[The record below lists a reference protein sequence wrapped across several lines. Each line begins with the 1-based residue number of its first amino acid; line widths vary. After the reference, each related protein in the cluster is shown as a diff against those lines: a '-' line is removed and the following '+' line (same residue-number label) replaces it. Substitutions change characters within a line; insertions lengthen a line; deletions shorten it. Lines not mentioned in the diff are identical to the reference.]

1 MMSAVPVFY
10 ETVPVGEIQANTDGS
25 LSFSYTDEWL
35 SSASAFPV
43 SVLAPLSAKGMS
55 PAIFTPWLTNLL
67 PEGHALTTI
76 GRTAGVSPGDVLGIL
91 EKIGHDT
98 AGALSI
104 GGPAK
109 REEPR
114 YSRPAGDE
122 LERIINDLPRR
133 PFLIG
138 TEGVS
143 MSLAGAQEKL
153 PVAIVNGEIV
163 IPLNNNPS
171 THILKPD
178 NPRLE
183 GSVQNEALCLT
194 LAQLVGLNA
203 ATVTTGRAG
212 GRTYLL
218 VERYD
223 RLLIADSWTRLH
235 QEDFCQACGKP
246 PASKYE
252 HNQAGLRGP
261 SLPDLFNV
269 AERYLAPRDRLAL
282 LDAAILNV
290 LITNVD
296 SHAKNY
302 SILIDDKAARLA
314 PLYDLMCGRVW
325 DNITKN
331 MAQEIGGQLRGRH
344 LYRRH
349 WERLAE
355 ACGFNKRM
363 LVQRVVSLA
372 KQVLAKVDDAA
383 AAVEAMPAGD
393 HWGLELAVN
402 EIKTQAYTTILN
414 ATAVDQPD
422 NAGDEDEPGDD
433 GELISPVNR

>member
-1 MMSAVPVFY
+1 MAATPVFY
-10 ETVPVGEIQANTDGS
+10 ETLLVGEIQAHPDGL
-25 LSFSYTDEWL
+25 LSFSYAEAWR
-35 SSASAFPV
+35 SSKSAFPI
-43 SVLAPLSAKGMS
+43 SVLAPLSAAGMP
-55 PAIFTPWLTNLL
+55 PALFTPWLSNLL
-67 PEGHALTTI
+67 PEGHALAMI

-91 EKIGHDT
+91 DRVGRDT
-98 AGALSI
+98 AGALSF

-109 REEPR
+109 RGEPR
-114 YSRPAGDE
+114 YSKPAGDQ
-122 LERIINDLPRR
+122 LERIINDLPKR
-133 PFLIG
+133 PFLIE

-153 PVAIVNGEIV
+153 PVVLVDGEIA
-163 IPLNNNPS
+163 IPVNNNPS

-178 NPRLE
+178 NSRLE
-183 GSVQNEALCLT
+183 GSVQNEALCLM
-194 LAQLVGLNA
+194 LAKLLGLNA
-203 ATVTTGRAG
+203 ANVTTGRAG
-212 GRTYLL
+212 ERSYLL

-223 RLLIADSWTRLH
+223 RTLKGDEWTRLH

-252 HNQAGLRGP
+252 HNQSGLRGP
-261 SLPDLFNV
+261 SLPDLFDI
-269 AERYLAPRDRLAL
+269 AARFLPPRDRLAL

-302 SILIDDKAARLA
+302 SILIDHNGARLA

-325 DNITKN
+325 ENITKN
-331 MAQEIGGQLRGRH
+331 MAQEIGGQRRGRH

-363 LVQRVVSLA
+363 VVQRVVKLA
-372 KQVLAKVDDAA
+372 NQVIAKVDEAA
-383 AAVEAMPAGD
+383 AAVAAMPAGS
-393 HWGLELAVN
+393 HWGLKLAVN
-402 EIKTQAYTTILN
+402 EIKGQANATILN
-414 ATAVDQPD
+414 ATLVGQAD
-422 NAGDEDEPGDD
+422 NEFDEDELGDN
-433 GELISPVNR
+433 GELISPLDI

>member
-1 MMSAVPVFY
+1 MVGTPVFY
-10 ETVPVGEIQANTDGS
+10 ETLLVGEIQANPDGL
-25 LSFSYTDEWL
+25 LSFSYADAWR
-35 SSASAFPV
+35 SSAAAFPI
-43 SVLAPLSAKGMS
+43 SVLAPLSVAGMP
-55 PAIFTPWLTNLL
+55 PAVFTPWLTNLL
-67 PEGHALTTI
+67 PEGHALTMI

-91 EKIGHDT
+91 DRVGRDT
-98 AGALSI
+98 AGALSF

-109 REEPR
+109 RGEPR
-114 YSRPAGDE
+114 YSKPAGNQ
-122 LERIINDLPRR
+122 LERIINDLPKR
-133 PFLIG
+133 PFLVE

-153 PVAIVNGEIV
+153 PVVLVDGEIA

-178 NPRLE
+178 NSRLE

-194 LAQLVGLNA
+194 LAKLLGLNA
-203 ATVTTGRAG
+203 ASITTGRAG
-212 GRTYLL
+212 ERSYLL

-223 RLLIADSWTRLH
+223 RQLQGNTWIRLH

-252 HNQAGLRGP
+252 HNQSGLRGP
-261 SLPDLFNV
+261 SLPDLFDV
-269 AERYLAPRDRLAL
+269 AARFLPPRDRLTL

-302 SILIDDKAARLA
+302 SILIDHNGARLA
-314 PLYDLMCGRVW
+314 PLYDLMCARVW

-331 MAQEIGGQLRGRH
+331 MAQEIGGQRRGRH

-363 LVQRVVSLA
+363 VVQRVVKLA
-372 KQVLAKVDDAA
+372 NQVLAKVDDTA
-383 AAVEAMPAGD
+383 AAVTAMPAGG
-393 HWGLELAVN
+393 HWGVELAVN
-402 EIKTQAYTTILN
+402 EIKNQANTTILN
-414 ATAVDQPD
+414 VTAVDQPD
-422 NAGDEDEPGDD
+422 NALDD
-433 GELISPVNR
+433 DGLENNGELISPADF

>member
-1 MMSAVPVFY
+1 MPATPVFY
-10 ETVPVGEIQANTDGS
+10 ETLLVGEIQAHPDGA
-25 LSFSYTDEWL
+25 LSFSYAEAWR
-35 SSASAFPV
+35 SSASAFPI
-43 SVLAPLSAKGMS
+43 SVLAPLRAAGMPPS
-55 PAIFTPWLTNLL
+55 VFTPWLTNLL
-67 PEGHALTTI
+67 PEGHALTMI

-91 EKIGHDT
+91 DRVGRDT
-98 AGALSI
+98 AGALSF

-109 REEPR
+109 RGEPR
-114 YSRPAGDE
+114 YSKPASDQ
-122 LERIINDLPRR
+122 LERIINDLPKR
-133 PFLIG
+133 PFLVE

-153 PVAIVNGEIV
+153 PVVLVDGEIA

-178 NPRLE
+178 NSRLE

-194 LAQLVGLNA
+194 LAKLLGLNA
-203 ATVTTGRAG
+203 ASVTTGRAG
-212 GRTYLL
+212 ERSYLL

-223 RLLIADSWTRLH
+223 RRLQGNAWIRLH
-235 QEDFCQACGKP
+235 QEDFCQVCGKP

-252 HNQAGLRGP
+252 HNQSGLRGP
-261 SLPDLFNV
+261 SLPDLFDV
-269 AERYLAPRDRLAL
+269 AARFLPPRDRLAL

-302 SILIDDKAARLA
+302 SILIDHNGARLA
-314 PLYDLMCGRVW
+314 PLYDLMCARVW
-325 DNITKN
+325 ENITKN
-331 MAQEIGGQLRGRH
+331 MAQEIGGQRRGRH

-363 LVQRVVSLA
+363 VVQRVVKLA
-372 KQVLAKVDDAA
+372 NQVLANVDDAA
-383 AAVEAMPAGD
+383 AAVAAMPAGG
-393 HWGLELAVN
+393 HWGVELAVN
-402 EIKTQAYTTILN
+402 EIKSQASATILN
-414 ATAVDQPD
+414 AEVVDQPD
-422 NAGDEDEPGDD
+422 NALDD
-433 GELISPVNR
+433 DGPENNGELISPADF

>member
-1 MMSAVPVFY
+1 MMTVPVFY
-10 ETVPVGEIQANTDGS
+10 ETLIVGEILADKAGP
-25 LSFSYTDEWL
+25 LSFNYAEEWL
-35 SSASAFPV
+35 ARASAFPI
-43 SVLAPLSAKGMS
+43 SVLAPLSAGGMP
-55 PAIFTPWLTNLL
+55 PALFTPWLANLL
-67 PEGHALTTI
+67 PEGPALTTI
-76 GRTAGVSPGDVLGIL
+76 GQSAGVSPGDVLGIL

-109 REEPR
+109 RGQPS
-114 YSRPAGDE
+114 YSKPVGDQ

-133 PFLIG
+133 PFLVG

-153 PVAIVNGEIV
+153 PVALVDGEIV

-178 NPRLE
+178 NTRLS
-183 GSVQNEALCLT
+183 GSVQNEAVCLT
-194 LAQLVGLNA
+194 LAKMIGLNVA
-203 ATVTTGRAG
+203 NVTTGLAG
-212 GRTYLL
+212 ARTYLL

-223 RLLIADSWTRLH
+223 RVMKADGWVRLH

-246 PASKYE
+246 PSSKYE
-252 HNQAGLRGP
+252 HNQTGLRGP
-261 SLPDLFNV
+261 GLPDLFNG
-269 AERYLAPRDRLAL
+269 AKQFLPPQDQLAL

-302 SILIDDKAARLA
+302 SILISGAGARLA
-314 PLYDLMCGRVW
+314 PLYDLMCGRAW
-325 DNITKN
+325 DHITKN
-331 MAQEIGGQLRGRH
+331 MAQDIGGKNRGRY
-344 LYRRH
+344 LFRRH

-363 LVQRVVSLA
+363 LVQRVISLA
-372 KQVLAKVDDAA
+372 NQVLTKVDDAA
-383 AAVEAMPAGD
+383 AAVQSMPAGGHYGMD
-393 HWGLELAVN
+393 QVVKEIKSQANATISNIRAVN
-402 EIKTQAYTTILN
+402 
-414 ATAVDQPD
+414 QPD
-422 NAGDEDEPGDD
+422 STEGDEEPEED
-433 GELISPVNR
+433 GELISPASP

>member
-1 MMSAVPVFY
+1 MAATPGFY
-10 ETVPVGEIQANTDGS
+10 ETLLVGEIQANPDGA
-25 LSFSYTDEWL
+25 LSFTYAEAWW
-35 SSASAFPV
+35 SSASAFPI
-43 SVLAPLSAKGMS
+43 SVLAPLSAAGMPPS
-55 PAIFTPWLTNLL
+55 VFTPWLTNLL
-67 PEGHALTTI
+67 PEGHALTMI

-91 EKIGHDT
+91 DRIGRDT
-98 AGALSI
+98 AGALSF

-109 REEPR
+109 RGEPR
-114 YSRPAGDE
+114 HSKPAGDQ
-122 LERIINDLPRR
+122 LERIINDLPKR
-133 PFLIG
+133 PFLVE

-153 PVAIVNGEIV
+153 PVVLVNGEIA

-178 NPRLE
+178 NSRLE

-194 LAQLVGLNA
+194 LARLLGLNA
-203 ATVTTGRAG
+203 ASVTTGRAG
-212 GRTYLL
+212 ERSYLL

-223 RLLIADSWTRLH
+223 RLLNGDHWIKLH

-252 HNQAGLRGP
+252 HNQSGLRGP
-261 SLPDLFNV
+261 SLPDLFDV
-269 AERYLAPRDRLAL
+269 AARFLPPRDRLAL
-282 LDAAILNV
+282 LDAAIFHV

-302 SILIDDKAARLA
+302 SILIDHNGARLA
-314 PLYDLMCGRVW
+314 PLYDLMCARVW

-331 MAQEIGGQLRGRH
+331 MAQEIGGQRRGRH

-363 LVQRVVSLA
+363 VVQRVVKLA
-372 KQVLAKVDDAA
+372 NQVLAKSDDAA
-383 AAVEAMPAGD
+383 AAVAAMPAGS

-402 EIKTQAYTTILN
+402 EIKNQAKATILN
-414 ATAVDQPD
+414 AAAANQAENAMDDDGLGD
-422 NAGDEDEPGDD
+422 N
-433 GELISPVNR
+433 GELISPLDS

>member
-1 MMSAVPVFY
+1 MNGMPVFY
-10 ETVPVGEIQANTDGS
+10 ETLHVGEILADQTGA
-25 LSFSYTDEWL
+25 LSFSYTEEWL
-35 SSASAFPV
+35 SSASAFPI
-43 SVLAPLSAKGMS
+43 SVLAPLGAGGMP
-55 PAIFTPWLTNLL
+55 PALFTPWLSNLL

-76 GRTAGVSPGDVLGIL
+76 GRNAGVSPGDVLGVL
-91 EKIGHDT
+91 EKVGHDT

-109 REEPR
+109 RGLPG
-114 YSRPAGDE
+114 YSKPVGDQ

-133 PFLIG
+133 PFLVG

-153 PVAIVNGEIV
+153 PVAMVDGEIV
-163 IPLNNNPS
+163 IPLNNHPS

-178 NPRLE
+178 IQRLF

-194 LAQLVGLNA
+194 LAKMVGLNA

-223 RLLIADSWTRLH
+223 RLLKADSWIRLH

-246 PASKYE
+246 PSSKYE

-261 SLPDLFNV
+261 SLQDMLDV
-269 AERYLAPRDRLAL
+269 AKRYLPPKDRLAL
-282 LDAAILNV
+282 LDAVILNV

-302 SILIDDKAARLA
+302 SILISRNGARLA
-314 PLYDLMCGRVW
+314 PLYDLMCGRIW
-325 DNITKN
+325 DHVTKN
-331 MAQEIGGQLRGRH
+331 MAQDIGGKNRGRY
-344 LYRRH
+344 LFRRH

-363 LVQRVVSLA
+363 VVQRVVSMA
-372 KQVLAKVDDAA
+372 NQVLANVDGAA
-383 AAVEAMPAGD
+383 ATVEAMPAGGHYGID
-393 HWGLELAVN
+393 EAVR
-402 EIKTQAYTTILN
+402 EIKSQAN
-414 ATAVDQPD
+414 ATLSNIQAASQPGGDVDDNEPD
-422 NAGDEDEPGDD
+422 GD
-433 GELISPVNR
+433 GELISPVNP

>member
-1 MMSAVPVFY
+1 MAATPVFY
-10 ETVPVGEIQANTDGS
+10 ETLLVGEIQAHPDGT
-25 LSFSYTDEWL
+25 LSFTYAEAWR
-35 SSASAFPV
+35 SSTSAFPI
-43 SVLAPLSAKGMS
+43 SVLAPLRAAGMPPS
-55 PAIFTPWLTNLL
+55 VFTPWLTNLL
-67 PEGHALTTI
+67 PEGHALTMI

-91 EKIGHDT
+91 DRVGRDT
-98 AGALSI
+98 AGALSF

-109 REEPR
+109 RGEPR
-114 YSRPAGDE
+114 YSKPAGDQ
-122 LERIINDLPRR
+122 LERIINDLPKR
-133 PFLIG
+133 PFLVE

-153 PVAIVNGEIV
+153 PVVLVDGEIA

-178 NPRLE
+178 NSRLE

-194 LAQLVGLNA
+194 LAKLLGLNA
-203 ATVTTGRAG
+203 ASVTTGRAG
-212 GRTYLL
+212 ERSYLL

-223 RLLIADSWTRLH
+223 RRLQGNAWIRLH

-252 HNQAGLRGP
+252 HNQSGLRGP
-261 SLPDLFNV
+261 SLPELFGV
-269 AERYLAPRDRLAL
+269 AARFLPPRDRLAL

-302 SILIDDKAARLA
+302 SILIDHNGARLA
-314 PLYDLMCGRVW
+314 PLYDLMCARVW

-331 MAQEIGGQLRGRH
+331 MAQEIGGQRRGRH

-363 LVQRVVSLA
+363 VVQRVVKLA
-372 KQVLAKVDDAA
+372 NQVLAKVDDAG
-383 AAVEAMPAGD
+383 AAVAAMPAGG
-393 HWGLELAVN
+393 HWGVELAVN
-402 EIKTQAYTTILN
+402 EIKSQTSATILN
-414 ATAVDQPD
+414 AEVVDQPD
-422 NAGDEDEPGDD
+422 NALDD
-433 GELISPVNR
+433 DGPENNGELISPADF

>member
-1 MMSAVPVFY
+1 MAATPVFY
-10 ETVPVGEIQANTDGS
+10 ETLPVGEIQAHPDGL
-25 LSFSYTDEWL
+25 LSFTYAETWR
-35 SSASAFPV
+35 SSALAFPI
-43 SVLAPLSAKGMS
+43 SVLAPLSAAGMP
-55 PAIFTPWLTNLL
+55 PAVFTPWLSNLL
-67 PEGHALTTI
+67 PEGHALTMI

-91 EKIGHDT
+91 DRVGRDT
-98 AGALSI
+98 AGAFSF

-114 YSRPAGDE
+114 YSKPAGDQ
-122 LERIINDLPRR
+122 LERIINDLPKR
-133 PFLIG
+133 PFLVE

-153 PVAIVNGEIV
+153 PVVLVDGAIS
-163 IPLNNNPS
+163 IPLNNHPS

-178 NPRLE
+178 NSRLE

-194 LAQLVGLNA
+194 LARLLGLNA
-203 ATVTTGRAG
+203 ANGTTGRAG
-212 GRTYLL
+212 ERSYLL

-223 RLLIADSWTRLH
+223 RMLKGDKWTRLH

-252 HNQAGLRGP
+252 HNQSGLRGP
-261 SLPDLFNV
+261 SLPNLFDI
-269 AERYLAPRDRLAL
+269 AARFLPPKDRLAL

-302 SILIDDKAARLA
+302 SILIDHNSTRLA

-325 DNITKN
+325 ENITKN
-331 MAQEIGGQLRGRH
+331 MAQEIGGQRRGRH

-363 LVQRVVSLA
+363 VVQRVIKLA
-372 KQVLAKVDDAA
+372 NQVLAKVDNAA
-383 AAVEAMPAGD
+383 TAVAAMPAGS

-402 EIKTQAYTTILN
+402 EIKGQANATILN
-414 ATAVDQPD
+414 ATVVGQAD
-422 NAGDEDEPGDD
+422 NESDEDGLGGN
-433 GELISPVNR
+433 GELISPLDI

>member
-1 MMSAVPVFY
+1 MVATPVFY
-10 ETVPVGEIQANTDGS
+10 ETLLVGEIQAHPDGL
-25 LSFSYTDEWL
+25 LSFTYAEAWR
-35 SSASAFPV
+35 SSASAFPI
-43 SVLAPLSAKGMS
+43 SVLAPLSATGMP

-67 PEGHALTTI
+67 PEGHALTMI

-91 EKIGHDT
+91 DRIGRDT
-98 AGALSI
+98 AGALSF

-109 REEPR
+109 RGEPR
-114 YSRPAGDE
+114 YSKPTGNQ
-122 LERIINDLPRR
+122 LERIVNDLPKR
-133 PFLIG
+133 PFLVE

-153 PVAIVNGEIV
+153 PVVLVDGEIA

-178 NPRLE
+178 NSRLE

-194 LAQLVGLNA
+194 LARLLGLNA
-203 ATVTTGRAG
+203 ANITTGRAG
-212 GRTYLL
+212 ERSYLL

-223 RLLIADSWTRLH
+223 RMLTGDDWIRLH

-252 HNQAGLRGP
+252 HNQSGLRGP
-261 SLPDLFNV
+261 SLPNLFDI
-269 AERYLAPRDRLAL
+269 ATRFLPPKDRLAL

-302 SILIDDKAARLA
+302 SILIDLKGARLA

-331 MAQEIGGQLRGRH
+331 MAQEIGGQRRGGH

-355 ACGFNKRM
+355 ARGFNKRM
-363 LVQRVVSLA
+363 VVQRVIKLA
-372 KQVLAKVDDAA
+372 NQVIAKVDDAA
-383 AAVEAMPAGD
+383 ATVAAMPAGG
-393 HWGLELAVN
+393 HWGLELAVS
-402 EIKTQAYTTILN
+402 EIKNQANTTILN
-414 ATAVDQPD
+414 AKVVDQIDVAVEEDGAED
-422 NAGDEDEPGDD
+422 N
-433 GELISPVNR
+433 GELISLVDS

>member
-1 MMSAVPVFY
+1 MAATPVFY
-10 ETVPVGEIQANTDGS
+10 ETLLVGEILANPDGL
-25 LSFSYTDEWL
+25 LSFSYADAWR
-35 SSASAFPV
+35 SSAAAFPI
-43 SVLAPLSAKGMS
+43 SVLAPLGAAGMPPS
-55 PAIFTPWLTNLL
+55 VFTPWLTNLL
-67 PEGHALTTI
+67 PEGHALTMI

-91 EKIGHDT
+91 DSVGRDT
-98 AGALSI
+98 AGALSF

-109 REEPR
+109 RGEPR
-114 YSRPAGDE
+114 YSQPAGDQ
-122 LERIINDLPRR
+122 LERIINDLPKR
-133 PFLIG
+133 PFLVE

-153 PVAIVNGEIV
+153 PVVLSDGEIA

-178 NPRLE
+178 NSRLE

-194 LAQLVGLNA
+194 LARLLGLNTA
-203 ATVTTGRAG
+203 SVTTGRAG
-212 GRTYLL
+212 ERSYLL

-223 RLLIADSWTRLH
+223 RLLNGDDWIRLH

-252 HNQAGLRGP
+252 HNQSGLRGP
-261 SLPDLFNV
+261 SLPDLFDV
-269 AERYLAPRDRLAL
+269 AARFLPPRDRLAL
-282 LDAAILNV
+282 LDAAIFNV

-302 SILIDDKAARLA
+302 SILIDHNGARLA
-314 PLYDLMCGRVW
+314 PLYDLMCARVW

-331 MAQEIGGQLRGRH
+331 MAQEIGGQRRGRH
-344 LYRRH
+344 LHRRH

-363 LVQRVVSLA
+363 VVQRVVKLA
-372 KQVLAKVDDAA
+372 KQVIAKVDDAA
-383 AAVEAMPAGD
+383 AAVAAMPAGN

-402 EIKTQAYTTILN
+402 EIKSQANATILN
-414 ATAVDQPD
+414 AAAGNQAD
-422 NAGDEDEPGDD
+422 NAMDEDGLGDN
-433 GELISPVNR
+433 GELISPLDS